1 VRERWRTL
9 NRETRI
15 VLVLA
20 GAFVLFRTGVASLS
34 GFGFHQGWNEG
45 HYALIADGF
54 LDHPLVPQYAERYV
68 YSVPPLFPYS
78 VSASFLAFGES
89 VLAARVPSILAGG
102 GLLVAT
108 YALGSVVLDEAR
120 TALVGAVLLASLP
133 YVQLYAGR
141 VQTDALMVCLVTAS
155 LAAIVRGYER
165 ETGHRRWLLLGGGL
179 FAAAFAAKQPAL
191 LLPAIVLL
199 WLVGNRRFDAD
210 TLRRTGVLIAASAA
224 FLVPVAAWLSINYLL
239 NPTAFVTDWQHE
251 LFGRTAPFA
260 NVPLLLAIG
269 LGLGTTPF
277 VLLGAAVGAF
287 EDVAESVRRVATG
300 ERAGIGPSPLTW
312 WLLLY
317 GAFVFV
323 RTPHG
328 HQYYALVLTP
338 PLALFAARGIEIA
351 TTELGEYV
359 PNRRQ
364 TVHLALTAL
373 VVASAL
379 GGTVVLFELSGEFSA
394 SEGGGTQVAADAG
407 AFVTDEV
414 PDDATILAPNGYGPP
429 IMWYVRDEFPTEN
442 VDAYHPAT
450 LSEERLRTAMETSD
464 GPVYLVYP
472 TPSWGTLPS
481 VEMTE
486 VHRTDEYEYTVMSL
500 VGEYVRTD
508 SKFGFYLE
516 DRGLVTY
523 RLDSSLLKVGPDSRP
538 LSPVVPHGAPRRVP
552 SQACPILSRCPAGEP
567 AGRPV
572 GAIGT

>member
-1 VRERWRTL
+1 
-9 NRETRI
+9 
-15 VLVLA
+15 VLA
-20 GAFVLFRTGVASLS
+20 GAFVLFRTAVASLS

-54 LDHPLVPQYAERYV
+54 QDHPLVPQYAERYV

-89 VLAARVPSILAGG
+89 VLAARIPSILAGS

-108 YALGSVVLDEAR
+108 YALGRTVFGDAQ

-133 YVQLYAGR
+133 YVQLYTGR

-155 LAAIVRGYER
+155 LGAIVRGYER

-191 LLPAIVLL
+191 LLPAVVLL
-199 WLVGNRRFDAD
+199 WLVGNRRFDVD
-210 TLRRTGVLIAASAA
+210 TLRRTGMLIAASAA
-224 FLVPVAAWLSINYLL
+224 FLVPVAAWLSVNYLL

-277 VLLGAAVGAF
+277 VLAVAAVGAF
-287 EDVAESVRRVATG
+287 EDLSASVRRVAAS
-300 ERAGIGPSPLTW
+300 ERTDVGPSPLTW
-312 WLLLY
+312 WLILY

-328 HQYYALVLTP
+328 HQYYALVLMP

-351 TTELGEYV
+351 TTELSEYV
-359 PNRRQ
+359 PNRQQ
-364 TVHLALTAL
+364 TLHLALMIL

-379 GGTVVLFELSGEFSA
+379 GGTVVLFELSGEFST
-394 SEGGGTQVAADAG
+394 SEGGGTHVAAETG
-407 AFVTDEV
+407 VFVSDEV
-414 PDDATILAPNGYGPP
+414 PDDATILAPNGYGPA
-429 IMWYVRDEFPTEN
+429 IMWYVRDDFPTEN
-442 VDAYHPAT
+442 VDTYHPAT
-450 LSEERLRTAMETSD
+450 LSEERLRSIIETSD

-481 VEMTE
+481 AKMTK

-523 RLDSSLLKVGPDSRP
+523 RLDSSQLKADPGSQPPSSVVLRGESRQVSSQVCP
-538 LSPVVPHGAPRRVP
+538 TP
-552 SQACPILSRCPAGEP
+552 SRYPAGEP
-567 AGRPV
+567 AGRPAEVV
-572 GAIGT
+572 GA

>member
-1 VRERWRTL
+1 MRERWTAL

-20 GAFVLFRTGVASLS
+20 SGFVLFRTAVASLS

-45 HYALIADGF
+45 HYALIAHGF
-54 LDHPLVPQYAERYV
+54 LDHPLVPQYAARYV

-78 VSASFLAFGES
+78 VSASFVAFGES

-102 GLLVAT
+102 GLLVST
-108 YALGSVVLDEAR
+108 YALGRTVFDDVR
-120 TALVGAVLLASLP
+120 TALVGTVLLASLP
-133 YVQLYAGR
+133 YVQLYTGR

-155 LAAIVRGYER
+155 LAAIVRGYKR
-165 ETGHRRWLLLGGGL
+165 ETGYRRWLLLGGGL
-179 FAAAFAAKQPAL
+179 FAAAFAAKQPAV

-199 WLVGNRRFDAD
+199 WLVGNRRFDVD
-210 TLRRTGVLIAASAA
+210 TLRRTGVLIIASAA
-224 FLVPVAAWLSINYLL
+224 FLVPVAAWLSVNYLL
-239 NPTAFVTDWQHE
+239 NPVAFVADWQHE

-260 NVPLLLAIG
+260 NLPLLLAIG

-277 VLLGAAVGAF
+277 VLVGAAVGASK
-287 EDVAESVRRVATG
+287 DVAESVRRVATG
-300 ERAGIGPSPLTW
+300 ERTGVGPSPLTW
-312 WLLLY
+312 WLILY

-338 PLALFAARGIEIA
+338 PLALSAARGIEIT
-351 TTELGEYV
+351 TTELCEYV

-364 TVHLALTAL
+364 TLHLALTAL
-373 VVASAL
+373 VVISAL

-394 SEGGGTQVAADAG
+394 SEGGGTHVAADAG
-407 AFVTDEV
+407 AFVADEV
-414 PDDATILAPNGYGPP
+414 PDDSTILVPNGYGPP
-429 IMWYVRDEFPTEN
+429 IKWYVRDDFPTEN
-442 VDAYHPAT
+442 INAYHPAT
-450 LSEERLRTAMETSD
+450 LSEERLRTTMETSD

-481 VEMTE
+481 AEMTE
-486 VHRTDEYEYTVMSL
+486 LHHTDEYEYTIMSL

-523 RLDSSLLKVGPDSRP
+523 RLDSSLLRVAPDNRP
-538 LSPVVPHGAPRRVP
+538 QSPVVHHGVPRRVP
-552 SQACPILSRCPAGEP
+552 SQACPTPSRCSAGEP
-567 AGRPV
+567 AGRPA
-572 GAIGT
+572 GAAGA